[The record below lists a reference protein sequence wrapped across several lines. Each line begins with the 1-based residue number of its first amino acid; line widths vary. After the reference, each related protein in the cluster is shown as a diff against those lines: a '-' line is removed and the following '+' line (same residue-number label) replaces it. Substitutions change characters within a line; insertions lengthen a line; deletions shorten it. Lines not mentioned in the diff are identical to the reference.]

1 MSGGKL
7 DRFLCLPGSRVRV
20 AAAWNILRGG
30 GCSKKWLRVVPDTIL
45 LSRFY
50 AVTWVW

>member
-20 AAAWNILRGG
+20 APAWNLVRGG
-30 GCSKKWLRVVPDTIL
+30 GCSKNQRLFVPRLIF
-45 LSRFY
+45 LSRCR
-50 AVTWVW
+50 AVTWQW